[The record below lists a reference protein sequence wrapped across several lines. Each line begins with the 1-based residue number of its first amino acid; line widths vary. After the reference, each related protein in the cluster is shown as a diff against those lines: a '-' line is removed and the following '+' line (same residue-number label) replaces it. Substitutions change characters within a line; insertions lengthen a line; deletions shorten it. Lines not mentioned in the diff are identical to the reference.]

1 MKKVRVLIADDSAL
15 MRQLLSEILSQDPD
29 IEVVGTVSDAYKA
42 RAEIKRLDPDVLTLD
57 IEMPKMDGISFLE
70 KVMRLRPMP
79 VVMISAMTEK
89 GADIT
94 MKALMLGAVDFI
106 SKPKVDIEK
115 GLVEYGD
122 LIREKV
128 KTAASSSL
136 GRSKKEAGRAAS
148 AAGSSHKQARKQ
160 GAIDII
166 AIGASTGGV
175 EAIHDLLSQ
184 MPGNLPPIVI
194 TQHIPPVFSA
204 SFARRLNEQLPMS
217 VTEASAGMKLESG
230 KVYVAP
236 GDQHLVVTREAGQYV
251 ARLDQRGPVNR
262 HMPAVDVLFDSV
274 AATAGHRAIGILLTG
289 MGSDGAL
296 GLQKM
301 HNLGAETIA
310 QDKESSVVWGMPRE
324 AIELGA
330 ANYVLHLNKINQQVV
345 KLCNAHNKIG
355 ESRGGSQANSAS

>member
-15 MRQLLSEILSQDPD
+15 MRQLLSEILGQDPD
-29 IEVVGTVSDAYKA
+29 IEVVGTVSDAFKA
-42 RAEIKRLDPDVLTLD
+42 REEIKRLDPDVLTLD

-70 KVMRLRPMP
+70 KIMRLRPMP

-115 GLVEYGD
+115 GLAEYAD
-122 LIREKV
+122 MIREKV
-128 KTAASSSL
+128 KTAAGSSL
-136 GRSKKEAGRAAS
+136 GRYPSESSRPASVAGA
-148 AAGSSHKQARKQ
+148 SHKQARKQ
-160 GAIDII
+160 GRIDMI

-175 EAIHDLLSQ
+175 EAIHDLLGS
-184 MPGNLPPIVI
+184 MPTDLPPIVI

-204 SFARRLNEQLPMS
+204 SFARRLDDQLPLD
-217 VTEASAGMKLESG
+217 VIEARAGQKLAPG

-236 GDQHLVVTREAGQYV
+236 GDQHLVIARDGTGYVTR
-251 ARLDQRGPVNR
+251 LDNRGPVNR
-262 HMPAVDVLFDSV
+262 HMPAVDVLFNSV
-274 AATAGHRAIGILLTG
+274 ADCAGHRAIGILLTG

-301 HNLGAETIA
+301 HSLGAETIA
-310 QDKESSVVWGMPRE
+310 QDKTSSVVWGMPRE
-324 AIELGA
+324 AIERGA
-330 ANYVLHLNKINQQVV
+330 ANYVLPLNKIGEKVV
-345 KLCNAHNKIG
+345 KLCKAHNKG
-355 ESRGGSQANSAS
+355 ESRGGSKASSAS